1 MHYKIYRC
9 RASSDCPGFLVNYET
24 ESCFKLDFNT
34 EDYRKDLV
42 PSDARVNFF
51 EKVCLTGKRKKEKEK
66 EKKRKRKI

>member
-1 MHYKIYRC
+1 
-9 RASSDCPGFLVNYET
+9 LVNYET

-42 PSDARVNFF
+42 PSDNRVNFF